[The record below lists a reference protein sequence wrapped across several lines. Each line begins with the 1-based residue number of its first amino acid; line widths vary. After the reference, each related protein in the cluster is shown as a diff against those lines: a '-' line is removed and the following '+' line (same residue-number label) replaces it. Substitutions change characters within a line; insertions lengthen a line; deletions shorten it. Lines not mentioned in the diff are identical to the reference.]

1 MLVLGGR
8 FFCFIYKYL
17 AKFAETY
24 SEREFGQQ
32 VVAQIP
38 WGHNIVILDK
48 VSNLEKQLPSIEDIQ
63 KRIQ

>member
-1 MLVLGGR
+1 M
-8 FFCFIYKYL
+8 
-17 AKFAETY
+17 AKFAVTY
-24 SEREFGQQ
+24 PEREFVQQ

-48 VSNLEKQLPSIEDIQ
+48 VNNLEKQLPSIEDIQ

>member
-1 MLVLGGR
+1 M
-8 FFCFIYKYL
+8 

-38 WGHNIVILDK
+38 GGHNIVILDK

-63 KRIQ
+63 KRIK

>member
-1 MLVLGGR
+1 M
-8 FFCFIYKYL
+8 

-24 SEREFGQQ
+24 PEREFVQQ
-32 VVAQIP
+32 GVAQIT

-48 VSNLEKQLPSIEDIQ
+48 LNNLEKQLPSIEDIQ

>member
-1 MLVLGGR
+1 MGGR
-8 FFCFIYKYL
+8 FCFIYKYM

-24 SEREFGQQ
+24 PEREFVQQ
-32 VVAQIP
+32 GVAQIP

-48 VSNLEKQLPSIEDIQ
+48 VNNLEQQLPSIEDIQ

>member
-1 MLVLGGR
+1 M
-8 FFCFIYKYL
+8 

-24 SEREFGQQ
+24 PEREFGQQ

-38 WGHNIVILDK
+38 WEYNIVIMDK

-63 KRIQ
+63 KRIK